1 MALDVRDVHGQRR
14 RFWISALGARH
25 VGGEFDLP
33 DRTSVAS
40 GDGSDLEPSGVAP
53 S

>member
-14 RFWISALGARH
+14 RFWIGALGARH
-25 VGGEFDLP
+25 VGCELDLP
-33 DRTSVAS
+33 DGENVAS